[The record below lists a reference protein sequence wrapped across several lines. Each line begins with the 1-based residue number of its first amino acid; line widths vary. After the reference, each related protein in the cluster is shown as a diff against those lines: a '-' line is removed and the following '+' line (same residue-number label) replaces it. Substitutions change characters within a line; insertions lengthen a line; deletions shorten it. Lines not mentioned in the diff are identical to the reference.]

1 MREGTQ
7 KRTRYGSE
15 ESVAEEDLMVGVLGV
30 LTGILAILS
39 PVAIVFIIFGFRHLR
54 YVQRQRTIRMAFE
67 KGLDLSPLLTEGA
80 ARPGEPRK
88 YVLLGLL
95 WGLPGIV
102 IGVGVTLAAIQHG
115 ARDLTIIG
123 WIPAAIGAAY
133 LIFYKFV
140 AAPDGDAGKP
150 EGISRAPRS
159 SGAPTTH
166 PSRTE

>member
-1 MREGTQ
+1 
-7 KRTRYGSE
+7 
-15 ESVAEEDLMVGVLGV
+15 MVPILGV
-30 LTGILAILS
+30 LSGIVAILS

-67 KGLDLSPLLTEGA
+67 KGLDLSPLLTEEA

-88 YVLLGLL
+88 YVLRGLL

-102 IGVGVTLAAIQHG
+102 IGVGVTWTAIQHG

-140 AAPDGDAGKP
+140 ASPGGDAGKP
-150 EGISRAPRS
+150 GESSPAPRP

-166 PSRTE
+166 PSRPE

>member
-1 MREGTQ
+1 
-7 KRTRYGSE
+7 
-15 ESVAEEDLMVGVLGV
+15 MVGVLGV

-140 AAPDGDAGKP
+140 AVPDGDAGKP
-150 EGISRAPRS
+150 EGISPAPRS

>member
-1 MREGTQ
+1 ME
-7 KRTRYGSE
+7 
-15 ESVAEEDLMVGVLGV
+15 GVLGV

-67 KGLDLSPLLTEGA
+67 KGLDLSPLLAEEA

-88 YVLLGLL
+88 YFLRGLL

-102 IGVGVTLAAIQHG
+102 IGVGVTWSAIQHG

-140 AAPDGDAGKP
+140 ASPDGHLGKP
-150 EGISRAPRS
+150 EGTSPAPRS
-159 SGAPTTH
+159 SGVPNTH
-166 PSRTE
+166 PSRPE